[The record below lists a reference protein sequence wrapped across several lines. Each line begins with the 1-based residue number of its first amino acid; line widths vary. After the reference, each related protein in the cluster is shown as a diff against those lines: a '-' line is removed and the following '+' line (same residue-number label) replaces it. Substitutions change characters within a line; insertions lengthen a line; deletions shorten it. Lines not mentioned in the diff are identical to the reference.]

1 MKVNFYD
8 YNNNR
13 YVEYE
18 QKKAKPASFESIL
31 KRTRGK
37 PSRAQMKKDLG
48 KYIKDEDVLDLV
60 MTLSESELVK
70 SFYTC
75 KKSEHK
81 TKKGK
86 KKKEYLWDFDKEKL
100 DKWIEETT
108 KEIEEEKKKEE
119 EAKKKEEESEE
130 DEDIIDEEDEDEEDE
145 KWFNAIKQKDKEKK
159 EEESDEEVKKE
170 EPEEEPEEEIE
181 DEIED
186 EIEEEP
192 EEKPKKKIKEPE
204 PEEDE
209 GEEDFRSDVYKPAEY
224 RLVFDLLGKKL
235 NNKTKNLVKEKK
247 LKDDAGSIFKLQ
259 KSVNGFEE
267 GTLFWV
273 GNKREIETFAEKMLL
288 SEFDV
293 WDLMAWSDTK
303 DGIDNINRWEDK
315 YNDKNYLDKRY
326 FENGIW
332 DWAYAKAEKASK
344 LRSRDYESRLEELV
358 AENLK
363 DFPGYTDTNFRYNK
377 KTGKTYFVEPTKEKV
392 LSGDKLREASL
403 DMLKRRVAT
412 NVVIECQEKTKGNVS
427 SIMRFMFGEDWYA
440 IIHSDEYKEEWSGF
454 DDKFKIELW
463 ARYYVEKDNG
473 VSFVFKNFAKPTKG
487 ETKHPEDNIH
497 VMNVFVN
504 RTQQEKLYYATLDKK
519 GFKELG
525 LEQMLENMID

>member
-18 QKKAKPASFESIL
+18 QKKVKPASFESIL
-31 KRTRGK
+31 KRTKGK
-37 PSRAQMKKDLG
+37 PSKSQMRNDLG

-70 SFYTC
+70 NFYTC
-75 KKSEHK
+75 ETSEHK

-86 KKKEYLWDFDKEKL
+86 KRKEYFWAFDEEKL
-100 DKWIEETT
+100 DNWIEEAT
-108 KEIEEEKKKEE
+108 KEE
-119 EAKKKEEESEE
+119 EEEEEEEDDDDESEE
-130 DEDIIDEEDEDEEDE
+130 DEDISDEKESDDEDEEDE
-145 KWFNAIKQKDKEKK
+145 KWFNAIKKKDKEEPK
-159 EEESDEEVKKE
+159 EEESEEDEEVKKE
-170 EPEEEPEEEIE
+170 EPEEEIE
-181 DEIED
+181 DK
-186 EIEEEP
+186 IEEEP
-192 EEKPKKKIKEPE
+192 EEEPKKKAKETE

-267 GTLFWV
+267 GTLLWV

-293 WDLMAWSDTK
+293 WDLMAWSDTI
-303 DGIDNINRWEDK
+303 DGIKNIDRWEDR
-315 YNDKNYLDKRY
+315 YNDKNYLDKEF
-326 FENGIW
+326 FEHGIW
-332 DWAYAKAEKASK
+332 DWAYAKAEKSSK
-344 LRSRDYESRLEELV
+344 LKSTNYETRLEELV
-358 AENLK
+358 ATYLK
-363 DFPGYTDTNFRYNK
+363 DFPGYTSDNFRYNK
-377 KTGKTYFVEPTKEKV
+377 KTGKAYFVEPTKDKV
-392 LSGDKLREASL
+392 LSGEKLREASL

-412 NVVIECQEKTKGNVS
+412 NVVIDCQEKTKGNIS
-427 SIMRFMFGEDWYA
+427 SIMHYMFGENWYA

-454 DDKFKIELW
+454 DNKFKIELW
-463 ARYYVEKDNG
+463 ARNYVEKDNG

-525 LEQMLENMID
+525 LEQMLENMIE